1 MMAARFAFAYDTGL
15 VNTGLAMKVV
25 SLVVEGLEQAQGA
38 GLFDWLQ
45 EEDADIVCLQDTR
58 CSEYGLRDDVY
69 FPKNYSPYFL
79 DDFDNPKRNGV
90 AIYCKKLPKAIIT
103 GLGFTD
109 FDGRGLYI
117 QADYHN
123 VSVGSL
129 LVPSGQA
136 GDEAMNTKLKFL
148 ALLGPQLQ
156 KIKNKRRDFIICGGW
171 ELIGQPIDA
180 EEAGNRTDLPGFSS
194 IEQAWLQELY
204 QNGYCDAFRTLNS
217 SAEEFTWWPE
227 GDDAGALRSDTQIA
241 SLSLRERVISA
252 GVNTNDAF
260 SSHAPVIVQY
270 DVEL

>member
-148 ALLGPQLQ
+148 ALLENQ
-156 KIKNKRRDFIICGGW
+156 KQTPRLHHLWRLGTDRPTDRCRRGGQSHRSP
-171 ELIGQPIDA
+171 GVFQY
-180 EEAGNRTDLPGFSS
+180 RT
-194 IEQAWLQELY
+194 
-204 QNGYCDAFRTLNS
+204 
-217 SAEEFTWWPE
+217 
-227 GDDAGALRSDTQIA
+227 
-241 SLSLRERVISA
+241 SLAA
-252 GVNTNDAF
+252 GVV
-260 SSHAPVIVQY
+260 SKW
-270 DVEL
+270 LLRCL